1 MKRSNSEKKFLEK
14 NLIKRGI
21 CIIFIKNKNIMSEQ
35 TPKTI
40 AVFATEYYETSITRE
55 PVELT
60 LADYP
65 ELEGMTIEEAIDYV
79 ESNAWEMASTN
90 PDMYESLGEELND
103 MDIRRDKITNETQEV
118 NAVKEMF

>member
-1 MKRSNSEKKFLEK
+1 MGFFIS
-14 NLIKRGI
+14 
-21 CIIFIKNKNIMSEQ
+21 IFIKNKNIMSEQ